1 MLKLRHQPKKRL
13 KLSKD
18 NILIGEIKG
27 AHGVKGLVRLGLYVD
42 NIDLFNHEITY
53 DITLKNRHK
62 DKLWLANI
70 IGITSKE
77 DADALKGTKLYCPAS
92 ALPDIDDD
100 EFYFSDLIGMECI
113 NHDSQAV
120 GTVIATENFGAGDL
134 LEIKPVNGTSF
145 YLTYSTKTVSFVD
158 NKLKVLVPE
167 MI

>member
-62 DKLWLANI
+62 DKLWLA
-70 IGITSKE
+70 
-77 DADALKGTKLYCPAS
+77 KLYCPAS

-120 GTVIATENFGAGDL
+120 GTVIATENFGAGDI